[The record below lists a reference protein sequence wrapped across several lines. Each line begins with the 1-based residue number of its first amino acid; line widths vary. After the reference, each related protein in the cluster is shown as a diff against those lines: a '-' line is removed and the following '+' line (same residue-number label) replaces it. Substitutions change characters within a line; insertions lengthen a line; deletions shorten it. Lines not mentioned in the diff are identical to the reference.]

1 MTSST
6 ASSSPRAGEAAERS
20 LTGEEKRTLALLGL
34 PTFGLA
40 LATTVVT
47 TYLPVLAKQFT
58 GSTAVIGVIVSGE
71 GLMAL
76 WLPLVAGTWS
86 DQLRTRL
93 GGRLPFVLAGAPVA
107 ALALVL
113 MGFVGSLVA
122 MAAVVLVFFAAYY
135 TTYEPYRALYPD
147 LLADEISGRGQS
159 TQALWRGAGTGCALV
174 GGGFLLSV
182 GKPVPF
188 IAAALVLLGALGA
201 FVVRVRRRGIPDQE
215 REDAQGI
222 RGALRGL
229 RRLVAAHPALR
240 AFLFANACWELS
252 LSALKT
258 FIVLYLTVGLGQG
271 ITTATGLIAAVAA
284 IILIASPV
292 SGKLGDRLG
301 RARVMNFAMWIYGL
315 GLLVPFATRD
325 PWILV
330 PVLPAVAFGGAVI
343 LTLPYALL
351 IPIMPREEH
360 GLLTGYYSLSR
371 GLGTMLGPLLAG
383 LAIQLLKGP
392 LHSTQ
397 GFGAMWL
404 VCSGAILA
412 SIPFLRAFRRSEAD
426 RAELRE
432 S

>member
-6 ASSSPRAGEAAERS
+6 VSPRSRPGEAGERS
-20 LTGEEKRTLALLGL
+20 LSGEEKRTLALLGL

-58 GSTAVIGVIVSGE
+58 GSTAVIGVIVGGE

-122 MAAVVLVFFAAYY
+122 MAGVVLLFFAAYY

-147 LLADEISGRGQS
+147 LLDAEVAGRGQS
-159 TQALWRGAGTGCALV
+159 TQALWRGAGTGGALV

-188 IAAALVLLGALGA
+188 IAAAVILLGALGA
-201 FVVRVRRRGIPDQE
+201 FVLRVRRRGLPEQE
-215 REDAQGI
+215 RGEAQGI
-222 RGALRGL
+222 RDALRGL
-229 RRLVAAHPALR
+229 RRLVAEHPALR

-271 ITTATGLIAAVAA
+271 ITTATGLIA
-284 IILIASPV
+284 SPI

-301 RARVMNFAMWIYGL
+301 TGRVMSFAMWIYGL
-315 GLLVPFATRD
+315 GLLVPFVTRN

-383 LAIQLLKGP
+383 VAIQLLAGS
-392 LHSTQ
+392 LHSTR
-397 GFGAMWL
+397 GYGAMWL

-412 SIPFLRAFRRSEAD
+412 SIPFLRAFRRSEAA
-426 RAELRE
+426 RAELGG
-432 S
+432 

>member
-6 ASSSPRAGEAAERS
+6 ASSRPRAGESAQRS

-47 TYLPVLAKQFT
+47 TYLPVLARQFT
-58 GSTAVIGVIVSGE
+58 GSTAVIGLIIGAE
-71 GLMAL
+71 GVMAL

-93 GGRLPFVLAGAPVA
+93 GGRLPFMLAGAPVA
-107 ALALVL
+107 ALALAL
-113 MGFVGSLVA
+113 MGFVSSLIA
-122 MAAVVLVFFAAYY
+122 MGGVVLVFFAAYF

-147 LLADEISGRGQS
+147 LLDDAVAGRGQS

-174 GGGFLLSV
+174 GGGVLLSI

-188 IAAALVLLGALGA
+188 ITAAVILLGVLGS
-201 FVVRVRRRGIPDQE
+201 FVVRVSRRGVPEQDRVE
-215 REDAQGI
+215 THGI
-222 RGALRGL
+222 RDALRAL
-229 RRLVAAHPALR
+229 RRLVAEHRALR

-271 ITTATGLIAAVAA
+271 ITTSTALIGAVAA

-301 RARVMNFAMWIYGL
+301 RGRVMHFAMWIYGL
-315 GLLVPFATRD
+315 GLLVPFLTQD

-351 IPIMPREEH
+351 IPIMPRGEH

-383 LAIQLLKGP
+383 VAIQLLKGP

-397 GFGAMWL
+397 GYSAMWL
-404 VCSGAILA
+404 VCSGGILA

-426 RAELRE
+426 RAKLRE

>member
-1 MTSST
+1 VTSST
-6 ASSSPRAGEAAERS
+6 ASSRPPAGELAQRS

-58 GSTAVIGVIVSGE
+58 GSTAVIGVIIGGE
-71 GLMAL
+71 GIMAL

-107 ALALVL
+107 ALALAL

-122 MAAVVLVFFAAYY
+122 MAGVVLVFFAAYY

-147 LLADEISGRGQS
+147 LLDEEISGRGQS
-159 TQALWRGAGTGCALV
+159 TQALWRGAGTGGALV
-174 GGGFLLSV
+174 GGGLLLSV

-188 IAAALVLLGALGA
+188 IAAALLLLAALGA
-201 FVVRVRRRGIPDQE
+201 FALGVRRRGVPAQE
-215 REDAQGI
+215 RGEAAGI
-222 RGALRGL
+222 RDALRGL
-229 RRLVAAHPALR
+229 RRLVSEHPALR

-271 ITTATGLIAAVAA
+271 ITAATGLIAAVAA
-284 IILIASPV
+284 IILIASPI

-301 RARVMNFAMWIYGL
+301 TARVMNVAMWVYGL
-315 GLLVPFATRD
+315 GLLVPFATRN

-383 LAIQLLKGP
+383 VAIQLLQAP

-397 GFGAMWL
+397 GYGAMWL
-404 VCSGAILA
+404 VCSAAILA
-412 SIPFLRAFRRSEAD
+412 SIPFLRAFRASEAD
-426 RAELRE
+426 RAELRG
-432 S
+432 